1 MNKFPEKKYSSINS
15 FTAGYLKNLIKSLSG
30 LNLIDLE
37 SAAQVIEK
45 AILRKKRIFICGNG
59 GSASISNHFLC
70 DFAKYLKFNT
80 KLNPKILSLSSNIE
94 IITAISND
102 ISYESIFSYQLENLC
117 EKEDVLI
124 VISSSGNSKNIIEA
138 IKSAR
143 RFKMN
148 VISMTG
154 FDGGRVKKISDVN
167 IHFKVHNY
175 GLSEDCH
182 HIMMHILCQFLRQ
195 KFLLKKISN
204 VKF

>member
-1 MNKFPEKKYSSINS
+1 M
-15 FTAGYLKNLIKSLSG
+15 
-30 LNLIDLE
+30 
-37 SAAQVIEK
+37 
-45 AILRKKRIFICGNG
+45 
-59 GSASISNHFLC
+59 
-70 DFAKYLKFNT
+70 
-80 KLNPKILSLSSNIE
+80 
-94 IITAISND
+94 ITAIAND
-102 ISYESIFSYQLENLC
+102 ISYAKIFAFQMENYC
-117 EKEDVLI
+117 KKGDCLI
-124 VISSSGNSKNIIEA
+124 CFSSSGQSRNIIEA